1 MKKILKIECKA
12 PGTLKNGTWVYSFNE
27 SNLPIIL
34 DGGINGQVPA
44 GYQIGFNCDADDTV
58 YLKFTADGV
67 GLDFGQLMTKPFLTK
82 NPGNEVL
89 TLDLPKGFS
98 VIDIQEGQ

>member
-1 MKKILKIECKA
+1 MKILKIECKA
-12 PGTLKNGTWVYSFNE
+12 PGTLKNGTWVYTFDE
-27 SNLPIIL
+27 SNLPITL
-34 DGGINGQVPA
+34 DAGIDQELPA
-44 GYQIGFNCDADDTV
+44 GYQIGFFGGIGETV

-67 GLDFGQLMTKPFLTK
+67 GLDLGQLMTRPFLTK
-82 NPGNEVL
+82 NPGGEVV

>member
-1 MKKILKIECKA
+1 MKILKIECKA
-12 PGTLKNGTWVYSFNE
+12 PGTLKNGTWVYTFNE
-27 SNLPIIL
+27 SNLPIGL
-34 DGGINGQVPA
+34 EGSDSGYLPA
-44 GYQIGFNCDADDTV
+44 GYQIGFYGGAGETV

-67 GLDFGQLMTKPFLTK
+67 GLDLGQLMTKPFLTK

>member
-1 MKKILKIECKA
+1 MKILKIECKA
-12 PGTLKNGTWVYSFNE
+12 PGTLKNGTWVYTFDE
-27 SNLPIIL
+27 QNLPIAL
-34 DGGINGQVPA
+34 DGGVYDELPA
-44 GYQIGFNCDADDTV
+44 GYQIGFLAGIGETV

-67 GLDFGQLMTKPFLTK
+67 GLDLGQLMTKPFLTK
-82 NPGNEVL
+82 NPGGEVV